1 MSLQQKIHV
10 VGYDEIVILM
20 NLLGIEGT
28 VLDDPNEFM
37 DVFENLTEDKSI
49 NIIIISMNLPDK
61 IIDYLIDF
69 KLNNTKPFVCLM
81 PDLFQEHPDD
91 KSILLKKV
99 YKKTQ
104 KLLI

>member
-1 MSLQQKIHV
+1 MSIQQKIHV

-20 NLLGIEGT
+20 NLLGIGGT
-28 VLDDPNEFM
+28 VLDDPNKFI
-37 DVFENLTEDKSI
+37 DVFENLKDNKSI
-49 NIIIISMNLPDK
+49 NTIIISMNLPDE

-69 KLNNTKPFVCLM
+69 KLNNTKPFVCLL

-91 KSILLKKV
+91 KSVFLKKV